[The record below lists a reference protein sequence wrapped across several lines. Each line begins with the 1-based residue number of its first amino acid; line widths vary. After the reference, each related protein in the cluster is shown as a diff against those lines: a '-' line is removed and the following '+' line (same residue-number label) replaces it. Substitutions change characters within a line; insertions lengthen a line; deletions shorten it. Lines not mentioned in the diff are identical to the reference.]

1 MTKKRGFREIKYI
14 PLFDQLITTAN
25 REQASASGLIL
36 TDSTGSKGKLL
47 TTQVVL
53 KCGSN
58 VPEFIQPGTTVELNM
73 DTFKR
78 TMVKRAAHDVGPDV
92 YEVIPPLFEEEDGS
106 EFMHMSVRNLLYVIG
121 ED

>member
-14 PLFDQLITTAN
+14 PLFDAIITTAN
-25 REQASASGLIL
+25 REIASASGLIL
-36 TDSTGSKGKLL
+36 TDSSGSKGKLL

-58 VPEFIQPGTTVELNM
+58 VPDIIKPGTTVELNM
-73 DTFKR
+73 ETFKK
-78 TMVKRAAHDVGPDV
+78 TLIKRAPHDVGPDI

-106 EFMHMSVRNLLYVIG
+106 EFMHMSVRNLLYVLE